1 MRIYITLFKNTQKGA
16 ETLKEVPQRSPEG
29 AKAVQAAGGR
39 VIAAYATLGRYD
51 YVYITEFP
59 DTKAAWSVLVKTAM
73 RGTVTGETL
82 EAISLE
88 EFTEIVKRA

>member
-1 MRIYITLFKNTQKGA
+1 MPIYITLFKNTQKGA
-16 ETLKEVPQRSPEG
+16 ETIKDAPQRSAEG

-59 DTKAAWSVLVKTAM
+59 DSKVAWPVLVKTAM
-73 RGTVTGETL
+73 RGTVSGETM
-82 EAISLE
+82 EAIPIE
-88 EFTEIVKRA
+88 EFVAIVKQA